1 MPDNKDGYSNLEML
15 QNQAN
20 AISHHAEELQQTVKK
35 RDEEVMP
42 WVITKTQRAST
53 DLSDVTHYLEGEA
66 ESYAKGGHMEMDY
79 DIDDFDAP
87 HELALG
93 GRLEVGKTYRAKDGN
108 SYRYVGGDYFLDG
121 QRNYVKKGRDE
132 FEGHF
137 YEDGGVI
144 DADSVVPGARFKNPS
159 GTVFIV
165 DDVREESSSVDQMK
179 RMFVYSSFEGGGKGN
194 YRDPLEDFVAFMNEE
209 RAKPVMAGGGESEDG
224 GFYIYGRTQRDN
236 YDIAKM
242 LRELEIA
249 SEWDA
254 AEGRFRI
261 LEDDEY
267 GDLAFRLQ
275 VEMDDRPV
283 YGRIEKVMKWGGYA
297 EHGME
302 LDEEDDLF
310 DKWEELPDEVQEVLD
325 EYANEEPN
333 PSNVE
338 DMRGRLNA
346 LGYDF
351 EYGLDYSPY
360 GLRKMAG
367 GGELTLNEI
376 FEKYPEDK
384 YYVAMK
390 RIHDNMPTYAY
401 VYKKTGK
408 KSDSGRDLYED
419 KFAATYVE
427 TKGYSGKYTP
437 VKGKEMADGGNV
449 KEQEWVAVY
458 VNQEKPNERKVIQVS
473 GNTKE
478 QATRNARMAEG
489 HNGIKKPYE
498 LQDIY
503 THSGNLP
510 MMEGGG
516 KTANLRDVL
525 DDLEDKVG
533 RLSINEESKD
543 VIRADIRHWGDWE
556 HDYMDYERDEEDFE
570 DDDFMKLTNRSY
582 REMND
587 IVKGVQQRHPE
598 AWVLWDT
605 SEKNHIDFTIS
616 HREKME
622 GGGKTKYWIQG
633 AMKKKGALRA
643 EAKRIGLIKGDEKL
657 SMDDL
662 KKLEAKGGKTAQRA
676 RLAMTLQKLRGG
688 GPVKFKD
695 KVESVKKS
703 LLERKKVPKSVQKDY
718 GKTYSPE
725 EAQESAQR
733 IVGAQTARER
743 LMMRIKKGK
752 KKK

>member
-93 GRLEVGKTYRAKDGN
+93 GRLEVGRTYRAKDGN

-159 GTVFIV
+159 GTVFII
-165 DDVREESSSVDQMK
+165 DDVREESSSVDEMK

-209 RAKPVMAGGGESEDG
+209 KAKAVMAGGGESEDG

-267 GDLAFRLQ
+267 GDLGFRLQ
-275 VEMDDRPV
+275 QEMDDRPV
-283 YGRIEKVMKWGGYA
+283 YGRIERVMKWGGYA
-297 EHGME
+297 EDGMAIE
-302 LDEEDDLF
+302 EEDDLF
-310 DKWEELPDEVQEVLD
+310 DRYEELPDEVQEVLD
-325 EYANEEPN
+325 EYAEDEPDA
-333 PSNVE
+333 SNIE

-360 GLRKMAG
+360 GLRKMEKG
-367 GGELTLNEI
+367 GKMADGGKLTLNDI
-376 FEKYPEDK
+376 FEKYPDK
-384 YYVAMK
+384 DYYVSTT
-390 RIHDNMPTYAY
+390 RVHDDMPGYAT

-408 KSDSGRDLYED
+408 KSDSGRDIYED
-419 KFAATYVE
+419 ELTAKYIE
-427 TKGYSGKYTP
+427 TKAYSGNYIPAK
-437 VKGKEMADGGNV
+437 
-449 KEQEWVAVY
+449 
-458 VNQEKPNERKVIQVS
+458 S
-473 GNTKE
+473 
-478 QATRNARMAEG
+478 
-489 HNGIKKPYE
+489 
-498 LQDIY
+498 
-503 THSGNLP
+503 
-510 MMEGGG
+510 
-516 KTANLRDVL
+516 
-525 DDLEDKVG
+525 
-533 RLSINEESKD
+533 
-543 VIRADIRHWGDWE
+543 
-556 HDYMDYERDEEDFE
+556 
-570 DDDFMKLTNRSY
+570 
-582 REMND
+582 
-587 IVKGVQQRHPE
+587 
-598 AWVLWDT
+598 
-605 SEKNHIDFTIS
+605 
-616 HREKME
+616 KME
-622 GGGKTKYWIQG
+622 NGGDTKYWIQG
-633 AMKKKGALRA
+633 ATKKKGALRA
-643 EAKRIGLIKGDEKL
+643 EAKRMGLIKGDEKL

-695 KVESVKKS
+695 KVDSVKKS

>member
-66 ESYAKGGHMEMDY
+66 QSYAKGGHMEMDY

-87 HELALG
+87 HELAVG
-93 GRLEVGKTYRAKDGN
+93 GRLEVGRTYRAKDGN

-165 DDVREESSSVDQMK
+165 DDVREESSSVDEMK

-194 YRDPLEDFVAFMNEE
+194 YRDPLEDFVTFMNEE
-209 RAKPVMAGGGESEDG
+209 RAKPVMAGGGESEEG

-367 GGELTLNEI
+367 GGETKGEESTKKLFSLIRNKAKKLLGDESDVYYISSEKDETYKIDEYDGLKPYSAKANSNGKFNVTFQKNETQYNFTNSI
-376 FEKYPEDK
+376 TEKFENRESYEKY
-384 YYVAMK
+384 
-390 RIHDNMPTYAY
+390 
-401 VYKKTGK
+401 
-408 KSDSGRDLYED
+408 
-419 KFAATYVE
+419 
-427 TKGYSGKYTP
+427 KGLIYIAIPITEKISSEILSKVFKQT
-437 VKGKEMADGGNV
+437 MAD
-449 KEQEWVAVY
+449 
-458 VNQEKPNERKVIQVS
+458 
-473 GNTKE
+473 
-478 QATRNARMAEG
+478 
-489 HNGIKKPYE
+489 
-498 LQDIY
+498 
-503 THSGNLP
+503 
-510 MMEGGG
+510 GG
-516 KTANLRDVL
+516 KTANLRDVFN
-525 DDLEDKVG
+525 DLEDKVG
-533 RLSINEESKD
+533 ELRIYEEGKD
-543 VIRADIRHWGDWE
+543 GIRADIRHWGDWE
-556 HDYMDYERDEEDFE
+556 HDYMDYERSREDFE
-570 DDDFMKLTNRSY
+570 DDDFMKLTNESY
-582 REMND
+582 RAMND

-598 AWVLWDT
+598 AWVLWDAG
-605 SEKNHIDFTIS
+605 EKNFIDFHIS

-643 EAKRIGLIKGDEKL
+643 EAKRMGLIKGDEKL

-676 RLAMTLQKLRGG
+676 RLAMTLHRLRGG

>member
-93 GRLEVGKTYRAKDGN
+93 GRLEVGRTYRAKDGN

-159 GTVFIV
+159 GTVFII
-165 DDVREESSSVDQMK
+165 DDVREESSSVDEMK

-209 RAKPVMAGGGESEDG
+209 KAKAVMAGGGESEDG

-267 GDLAFRLQ
+267 GDLGFRLQ
-275 VEMDDRPV
+275 QEMDDRPV
-283 YGRIEKVMKWGGYA
+283 YGRIERVMKWGGYA
-297 EHGME
+297 EVGMAIE
-302 LDEEDDLF
+302 EEDDLF
-310 DKWEELPDEVQEVLD
+310 DRYEELPDEVQEVLD
-325 EYANEEPN
+325 EYAEDEPDA
-333 PSNVE
+333 SNIE

-360 GLRKMAG
+360 GLRKMEKG
-367 GGELTLNEI
+367 GKMADGGKLTLNDI
-376 FEKYPEDK
+376 FEKYPDK
-384 YYVAMK
+384 DYYVSTT
-390 RIHDNMPTYAY
+390 RVHDDMPGYAT

-408 KSDSGRDLYED
+408 KSDSGRDIYED
-419 KFAATYVE
+419 ELTAKYIE
-427 TKGYSGKYTP
+427 TKAYSGNYIPAK
-437 VKGKEMADGGNV
+437 
-449 KEQEWVAVY
+449 
-458 VNQEKPNERKVIQVS
+458 S
-473 GNTKE
+473 
-478 QATRNARMAEG
+478 
-489 HNGIKKPYE
+489 
-498 LQDIY
+498 
-503 THSGNLP
+503 
-510 MMEGGG
+510 
-516 KTANLRDVL
+516 
-525 DDLEDKVG
+525 
-533 RLSINEESKD
+533 
-543 VIRADIRHWGDWE
+543 
-556 HDYMDYERDEEDFE
+556 
-570 DDDFMKLTNRSY
+570 
-582 REMND
+582 
-587 IVKGVQQRHPE
+587 
-598 AWVLWDT
+598 
-605 SEKNHIDFTIS
+605 
-616 HREKME
+616 KME
-622 GGGKTKYWIQG
+622 NGGDTKYWIQG
-633 AMKKKGALRA
+633 ATKKKGALRA
-643 EAKRIGLIKGDEKL
+643 EAKRMGLIKGDEKL

-695 KVESVKKS
+695 KVDSVKKS